1 MKMIREESPGI
12 AGSFCSLEIGG
23 KPLQEIIAVI
33 ITEEDFAPV
42 NPTTD
47 DVVEGSRDINS

>member
-1 MKMIREESPGI
+1 MIGEESPGI
-12 AGSFCSLEIGG
+12 AGCFCSLEIGG

-47 DVVEGSRDINS
+47 DVVKGSRKIDS